1 MHMSTCAMQVCTC
14 ASHARE
20 SAPTH
25 QVRALCHEAVQR
37 VVRGEDVAVRREGS
51 REGHI
56 EEARGRAH
64 FEVGTLS
71 LHLPGQEAVG
81 LDQLVSVEH
90 LPLSQ
95 SPSRPARLSERA
107 ARAVGSTSFPAS
119 STSLRTSG
127 CRTSGSAS
135 GDSSRADSPARC
147 RNAVRL
153 GFIDAQGGDR
163 SLHIYMQIV
172 TYYSESPRQY
182 TQLTVYQTNTVGRSL
197 EIQLGGAASRDG
209 WYEGLRLL
217 SGAVP

>member
-1 MHMSTCAMQVCTC
+1 MQVCTC
-14 ASHARE
+14 ALHARE

-172 TYYSESPRQY
+172 TYYSESPRLPVH
-182 TQLTVYQTNTVGRSL
+182 TT
-197 EIQLGGAASRDG
+197 DG
-209 WYEGLRLL
+209 
-217 SGAVP
+217 VPDQHRWQEP

>member
-1 MHMSTCAMQVCTC
+1 M
-14 ASHARE
+14 HARE
-20 SAPTH
+20 CAPIH

-56 EEARGRAH
+56 EEARGYAH
-64 FEVGTLS
+64 FKVDTLS

-95 SPSRPARLSERA
+95 SPSLSARLSERA
-107 ARAVGSTSFPAS
+107 ARAVGSTCFPAS

-127 CRTSGSAS
+127 CRASGSAS
-135 GDSSRADSPARC
+135 GDSSRADSPARY

-163 SLHIYMQIV
+163 SLHIYMQIRGLDSHIL
-172 TYYSESPRQY
+172 YSGSTCVRVSPP
-182 TQLTVYQTNTVGRSL
+182 TSTHTLAVYQTNTVGRSL

-209 WYEGLRLL
+209 WYEGLGLL
-217 SGAVP
+217 CGAVP